1 MALRQAMRDRI
12 LAISRADL
20 ATAAQRHLRGDNDAS
35 AVGILAGDA
44 LLESARAELETL
56 GARFERL

>member
-1 MALRQAMRDRI
+1 MALRQTMRDRI
-12 LAISRADL
+12 LAVSRVDL
-20 ATAAQRHLRGDNDAS
+20 AAAAQRHLRHDYDAS

-44 LLESARAELETL
+44 LLETARAELEKL

>member
-12 LAISRADL
+12 LTISRADL
-20 ATAAQRHLRGDNDAS
+20 ASAAQRYLFDDYDAS

-44 LLESARAELETL
+44 LLETARAELEKL